1 MIMDRNSEFL
11 DLYRKLEMYLDG
23 KYPYA
28 ESSIK
33 EYIHKLEK
41 SMVNKDKE
49 KAAIIDFLRTTRN
62 HMVHRN
68 VSDYIDVT
76 NKTIEFLNKEISEF
90 ENPILAQ
97 DIMTRIS
104 DVYYVNLDTKT
115 TDVLN
120 EIYQHSYDIV
130 PVLNNKNQVLGVF
143 SLDVILN
150 SIYQG
155 EVDKIQKGASIDS
168 FGELISLNNQTKEKF
183 AFVSSDTPLDELVE
197 LFSKKEEKKLVMIF
211 VTRDGLKISP
221 LLGII
226 TPHDII
232 NSKD

>member
-1 MIMDRNSEFL
+1 MDRNSEFL

-23 KYPYA
+23 KYSYA
-28 ESSIK
+28 ESPVK

-49 KAAIIDFLRTTRN
+49 KAAIIDFLRTMRN
-62 HMVHRN
+62 HIVHRN
-68 VSDYIDVT
+68 VSDYIEVT
-76 NKTIEFLNKEISEF
+76 NKTIEFLNKEIAEF
-90 ENPILAQ
+90 ENPILAE
-97 DIMTRIS
+97 DIMTKIK
-104 DVYYVNLDTKT
+104 DVYYVNLDTNT

-120 EIYQHSYDIV
+120 EIYQNSYDIV
-130 PVLNNKNQVLGVF
+130 PVLNNQNQVLGVF

-150 SIYQG
+150 SIYKG
-155 EVDKIQKGASIDS
+155 ELDKIQNDSSISS

-183 AFVSSDTPLDELVE
+183 AFVSSSTPLDELVE

-232 NSKD
+232 NCKE